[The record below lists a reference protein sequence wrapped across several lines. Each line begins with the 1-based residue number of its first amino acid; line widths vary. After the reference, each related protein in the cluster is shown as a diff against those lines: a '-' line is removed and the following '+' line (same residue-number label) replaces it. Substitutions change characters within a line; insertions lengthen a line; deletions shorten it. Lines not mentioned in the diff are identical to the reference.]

1 LLFPFAFAT
10 IVADQ
15 VTVLSIRIFSLL
27 RLPVRSLRVKYRRQ
41 IGGSTPALDF
51 DLNKRSTP
59 WQQNKHYVTGSLTL
73 EHSKQ
78 IVTFL
83 LELRRAAKG
92 LFIAIGV
99 TGVAIFF
106 LSSGLLSVFQEHL
119 KEKLYFFSVAGPFLS
134 HVKISLFAALYL
146 LMPWIMH
153 VIWKALG
160 QPFGMSNTRRFWFVF
175 STCLLFYCGTLFCY
189 LITLPYGVKFLLG
202 FQSEHLK
209 PVISISR
216 FVNFITI
223 FILAFG
229 IIFELP
235 VFMVF
240 SAGVGVSRS
249 FYITNRRFAI
259 LGIAILAALLTPTP
273 DVVNMALM
281 GGPLYLLYEL
291 GILVIKIFNM
301 DKPKTKSANNE
312 PPAKTP

>member
-1 LLFPFAFAT
+1 
-10 IVADQ
+10 
-15 VTVLSIRIFSLL
+15 
-27 RLPVRSLRVKYRRQ
+27 
-41 IGGSTPALDF
+41 
-51 DLNKRSTP
+51 
-59 WQQNKHYVTGSLTL
+59 L

-92 LFIAIGV
+92 LLIAILV
-99 TGVAIFF
+99 FAVAIFF
-106 LSSGLLSVFQEHL
+106 LSSGLLNFFQEHL

-134 HVKISLFAALYL
+134 HVKISLFASLYL

-153 VIWKALG
+153 VIWKAMG

-175 STCLLFYCGTLFCY
+175 STCALFYCGTIFCY
-189 LITLPYGVKFLLG
+189 MITLPYGIKFLLG

-209 PVISISR
+209 PIISITK

-229 IIFELP
+229 VIFELP

-240 SAGVGVSRS
+240 SAGIGVSRDV
-249 FYITNRRFAI
+249 YIKNRRFAI
-259 LGIAILAALLTPTP
+259 LGIAILSALLTPTP

-281 GGPLYLLYEL
+281 GVPLLLLYEL

-301 DKPKTKSANNE
+301 DKPKIS
-312 PPAKTP
+312 PPAETPSK